1 MYRIH
6 IKTVQMS
13 MFSHCQCIKRG
24 TRQQSTYKEYVNI
37 IILVNLPKYHS
48 SSKGTLAEQ
57 HGVELVP
64 LFTWVPRVNT
74 HTLLSLEPTN
84 TDFRSISLVVHVN
97 GVKSIRLCDTN
108 VYVYVKVLPEQ

>member
-1 MYRIH
+1 
-6 IKTVQMS
+6 MS
-13 MFSHCQCIKRG
+13 RLFKCQCIG
-24 TRQQSTYKEYVNI
+24 QDTRQQSKFYEYDNI

-64 LFTWVPRVNT
+64 LFTWVPRVDT

-84 TDFRSISLVVHVN
+84 TDIRSIALAVHVN
-97 GVKSIRLCDTN
+97 GVNSIRLCNTN

>member
-1 MYRIH
+1 
-6 IKTVQMS
+6 MS
-13 MFSHCQCIKRG
+13 RLFKCKAFSHCECIERG
-24 TRQQSTYKEYVNI
+24 TRQQSDFYEYVNI
-37 IILVNLPKYHS
+37 IILVKLPKYHS

-64 LFTWVPRVNT
+64 LFTWVPRVDT

-97 GVKSIRLCDTN
+97 GVNSIRLCNTN